1 MKSRR
6 KLNLNILKT
15 KLPGITEGQGL
26 FLWEAALLCL
36 AENKHNSG
44 TILQVY
50 GKYVETFQLIWEG
63 DVTEEMKQNWGDIK
77 EATEYGAMAIAIL
90 VILTLT
96 DYVILG
102 RSRQGTSVDYF
113 LTSAISEVFSDP
125 EAALEVSGLLK
136 ETKGNTINMRIND
149 KLRRLEKSGY
159 KELKTFV
166 VVTEFGQ
173 PKTKIVQK

>member
-1 MKSRR
+1 MR

-15 KLPGITEGQGL
+15 KLPGITEGQGY

-36 AENKHNSG
+36 VENNHNSG
-44 TILQVY
+44 TIIQIK
-50 GKYVETFQLIWEG
+50 GKFVEAFQLIWEG
-63 DVTEEMKQNWGDIK
+63 EVTTEMKQNWGDVK

-90 VILTLT
+90 VILALT
-96 DYVILG
+96 NFVILG

-113 LTSAISEVFSDP
+113 LTSSTSTLVFP
-125 EAALEVSGLLK
+125 EPDAALEVSGLLK

-149 KLRRLEKSGY
+149 KLRRLEKLGY
-159 KELKTFV
+159 KQLKTFV
-166 VVTEFGQ
+166 IVTEFGQ